1 MFTNLSDDA
10 VSLPPVALIGY
21 GRMGRPMG
29 RRLLAAG
36 HHLIVYDLEARA
48 RQKAEDDGADVA
60 LSPAEATAVAEVI
73 ITMLPNP
80 QATTEASYGADG
92 ILSGLQPGTL
102 WIEMSSSHPA
112 TTLELAQAAAGQQA
126 SLLDAPVT
134 GGVGGASEG
143 TLTILVGGTEPLFQR
158 AKPILELLGTNVF
171 HVGDRPGDGDLA
183 KTINNLLSTIN
194 LTAAAEALALGIR
207 GGLDPNRLLEA
218 ISTGSGS
225 SKALTTKIPSF
236 VLSGT
241 YDAGFTISQMLKDLR
256 IGQEVATGLDV
267 PLFVGSLVHAMW
279 TSFAADGHGEEDHTA
294 AAAIIAERAG
304 VEIAPRA

>member
-1 MFTNLSDDA
+1 MSENTALF
-10 VSLPPVALIGY
+10 PPIALVGY

-29 RRLLAAG
+29 RRLLEAG
-36 HHLIVYDLEARA
+36 HRLIACDLDPRA
-48 RQKAEDDGADVA
+48 RREAEDDGAAVA
-60 LSPAEATAVAEVI
+60 PSPAEASSAAEVV
-73 ITMLPNP
+73 ITMLPHP
-80 QATTEASYGADG
+80 RATVDASYGEHG
-92 ILSGLQPGTL
+92 VLSGLRPGAL

-112 TTLELAQAAAGQQA
+112 TTLELAHAAAERHA
-126 SLLDAPVT
+126 SLLDAPVS
-134 GGVGGASEG
+134 GGVVGATKG
-143 TLTILVGGTEPLFQR
+143 TLAIMVGGNHEHYQR

-171 HVGDRPGDGDLA
+171 HVGDNPGDGDLA

-218 ISTGSGS
+218 IGSGSGS
-225 SKALTTKIPSF
+225 SRALTAKIPSF

-294 AAAIIAERAG
+294 AAALIAERAG
-304 VEIAPRA
+304 VEIAPRS